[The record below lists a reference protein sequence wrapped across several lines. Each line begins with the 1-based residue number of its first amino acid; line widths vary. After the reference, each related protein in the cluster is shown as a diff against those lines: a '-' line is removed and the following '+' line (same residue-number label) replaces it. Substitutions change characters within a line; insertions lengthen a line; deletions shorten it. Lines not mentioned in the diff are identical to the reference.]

1 MTEEEVERLIKEL
14 RGGSVPNLSIGGGWI
29 VVKKEHLYPKDIF
42 EYLLDTGEL
51 VRGCGGR
58 RKKVKNTESEK
69 YIGEGVFHKMV
80 NQ

>member
-1 MTEEEVERLIKEL
+1 MK
-14 RGGSVPNLSIGGGWI
+14 NDK
-29 VVKKEHLYPKDIF
+29 VKTYYIYACVLTCAEQCNNK
-42 EYLLDTGEL
+42 EYLLNTGEL